1 MHSISYLCIKDGYV
15 HLRKTKY
22 ALVQAFTYP
31 PMYMI
36 KIVFLFRTYFLC
48 TKKRK
53 HTYELFFHIE
63 LAIRHY
69 VHDRVIF
76 TFLPHVWQ
84 HTVM

>member
-48 TKKRK
+48 TRK
-53 HTYELFFHIE
+53 GSTRMNCFFTSNWQS
-63 LAIRHY
+63 AIMS
-69 VHDRVIF
+69 
-76 TFLPHVWQ
+76 T
-84 HTVM
+84 TE

>member
-36 KIVFLFRTYFLC
+36 KIVFLLVSL
-48 TKKRK
+48 
-53 HTYELFFHIE
+53 YELTFFLFFE
-63 LAIRHY
+63 
-69 VHDRVIF
+69 VHS
-76 TFLPHVWQ
+76 
-84 HTVM
+84 